1 MPYVTSMLMAGLA
14 AVGAWALVVPAA
26 EPASKVSAVGTGD
39 IHWPMDLA
47 FKGDRMSLPGLRRS
61 DENTVTTVE
70 VIGLRDASVIYRDRD
85 GRILFQTDPLSNV
98 TIVAKG
104 VVMPEL
110 TVRESM
116 RSTPARI
123 EVPAALQ
130 APPIPVGC
138 DPVVSAIAE
147 PGLSLHLARVTGHCV
162 SQRDDDLAS
171 SVKSS

>member
-1 MPYVTSMLMAGLA
+1 MPYVTSMLMGGLA
-14 AVGAWALVVPAA
+14 AVGAWALVAP
-26 EPASKVSAVGTGD
+26 EPASKAPAAGD

-47 FKGDRMSLPGLRRS
+47 FKGDRMSLPGLRRG

-85 GRILFQTDPLSNV
+85 GRILFQTDPLSNI

-110 TVRESM
+110 TVRETM

-123 EVPAALQ
+123 ELPAALQ
-130 APPIPVGC
+130 PPAIPVGC

-147 PGLSLHLARVTGHCV
+147 PGLSRHLAGVTGHCV
-162 SQRDDDLAS
+162 SQRDDDVAP
-171 SVKSS
+171 SVKSG

>member
-1 MPYVTSMLMAGLA
+1 MPHVTSMLMAGLA
-14 AVGAWALVVPAA
+14 AVGAWGLVVPSADS
-26 EPASKVSAVGTGD
+26 ASKMPGAGAAD
-39 IHWPMDLA
+39 IPTSMNRAL
-47 FKGDRMSLPGLRRS
+47 KGDRMFLSGLRRS
-61 DENTVTTVE
+61 DENIVTTVE

-85 GRILFQTDPLSNV
+85 GRVLFQTDPLSNV

-110 TVRESM
+110 TVRETM

-147 PGLSLHLARVTGHCV
+147 PGLSRHLARVTGHCV
-162 SQRDDDLAS
+162 SQRNDDIAP
-171 SVKSS
+171 SVKSG

>member
-14 AVGAWALVVPAA
+14 TVGAWALVVSAA
-26 EPASKVSAVGTGD
+26 GPASKVPAAGTGD

-47 FKGDRMSLPGLRRS
+47 LKGGRLAPPGLRRS
-61 DENTVTTVE
+61 DENIVTTVE

-85 GRILFQTDPLSNV
+85 GRVLFQTDPLSNV

-110 TVRESM
+110 TVRETM
-116 RSTPARI
+116 RSTPARL

-147 PGLSLHLARVTGHCV
+147 PGLSLHLARVDGQGV
-162 SQRDDDLAS
+162 SRRADDP
-171 SVKSS
+171 

>member
-39 IHWPMDLA
+39 IHRPMDLA

-98 TIVAKG
+98 TIVAKD

-110 TVRESM
+110 TVRETLPT
-116 RSTPARI
+116 TPARLPR
-123 EVPAALQ
+123 PAGLRAARISARRATV
-130 APPIPVGC
+130 APP
-138 DPVVSAIAE
+138 
-147 PGLSLHLARVTGHCV
+147 AR
-162 SQRDDDLAS
+162 
-171 SVKSS
+171 

>member
-39 IHWPMDLA
+39 IHRPMDLA

-61 DENTVTTVE
+61 DENIVTTVE
-70 VIGLRDASVIYRDRD
+70 VIGIRDASVIYRDRD
-85 GRILFQTDPLSNV
+85 GRILFQTDPLSNA

-104 VVMPEL
+104 VVMREL
-110 TVRESM
+110 TVRETL
-116 RSTPARI
+116 RSTPARL
-123 EVPAALQ
+123 EVPAGLR

-138 DPVVSAIAE
+138 EPVVSPIAG
-147 PGLSLHLARVTGHCV
+147 PGLSRHLSRVTGPCV
-162 SQRDDDLAS
+162 SQRNDDVAL
-171 SVKSS
+171 SVKSG